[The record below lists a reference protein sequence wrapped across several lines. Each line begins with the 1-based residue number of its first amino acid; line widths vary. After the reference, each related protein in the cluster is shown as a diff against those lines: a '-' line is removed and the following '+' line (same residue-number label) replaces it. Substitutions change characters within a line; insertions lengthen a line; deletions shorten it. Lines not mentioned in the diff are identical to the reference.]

1 MSKPTALDI
10 AILVLSVLLVT
21 AKVIKSDEK
30 NLTYGDGEPTI

>member
-1 MSKPTALDI
+1 MSKSTALDI

-30 NLTYGDGEPTI
+30 CLSYDDSEPTI